1 MIQEALRNRPEL
13 ISQRLN
19 VSSAKSYATEERDLS
34 LPTISAVGAAGLT
47 PVHQAE
53 LSPRYVAAGFN
64 VDIPLF
70 NGHLYSALRSEADA
84 RARAQQEGLRA
95 EQIKIVRDVRRAW
108 LTANSG
114 YLRLEL
120 TTDLLAQASKALDLM
135 QAR

>member
-1 MIQEALRNRPEL
+1 
-13 ISQRLN
+13 
-19 VSSAKSYATEERDLS
+19 
-34 LPTISAVGAAGLT
+34 
-47 PVHQAE
+47 
-53 LSPRYVAAGFN
+53 VAAGFN